1 MKTFDKLIEFKDLF
15 VKNGFYSKNFQEIN
29 ELWSE
34 SFGSV
39 FKVKRRKDID
49 YYEGGLVWRER
60 EYSAMKRIKFTSD
73 AEKDEII
80 REYFNYK
87 WITKVNSKINI

>member
-1 MKTFDKLIEFKDLF
+1 
-15 VKNGFYSKNFQEIN
+15 
-29 ELWSE
+29 
-34 SFGSV
+34 
-39 FKVKRRKDID
+39 
-49 YYEGGLVWRER
+49 VWRER

-87 WITKVNSKINI
+87 

>member
-1 MKTFDKLIEFKDLF
+1 
-15 VKNGFYSKNFQEIN
+15 
-29 ELWSE
+29 
-34 SFGSV
+34 
-39 FKVKRRKDID
+39 
-49 YYEGGLVWRER
+49 
-60 EYSAMKRIKFTSD
+60 MKRIKFTSD